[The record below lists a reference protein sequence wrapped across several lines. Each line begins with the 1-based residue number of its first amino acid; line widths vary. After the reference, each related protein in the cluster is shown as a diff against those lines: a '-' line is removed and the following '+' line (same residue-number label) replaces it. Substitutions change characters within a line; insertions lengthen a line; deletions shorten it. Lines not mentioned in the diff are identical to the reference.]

1 MRFAMT
7 CGFVFL
13 ATLAIAAPRDVAAQ
27 AYPGVTPIPRTT
39 DDATLHALATHRE
52 IIERIKIGFKAET
65 VGIWSQ
71 AVDEF
76 TRVVALDPPEPQG
89 STAYYDL
96 GYAHAELHEY
106 TQAASAYEKAIALD
120 TGFLAARANLVSV
133 YLLAGNVPAARSAAD
148 AFVAAAPDSA
158 RALYERGIAALHAG
172 DDATA
177 LHDFRALSSADPSY
191 AVAHYDIALAEQQL
205 GSFDD
210 AERELRTAIALSPRY
225 TRAQIALGAVLLHEG
240 KKDEARV
247 AFDGALQGTD
257 DPTLRNLAQSLRD
270 AIAH

>member
-1 MRFAMT
+1 MRFARS
-7 CGFVFL
+7 CGSVLL
-13 ATLAIAAPRDVAAQ
+13 ATLAIAVSQPASAQ
-27 AYPGVTPIPRTT
+27 PYSGVTPIPRTT
-39 DDATLHALATHRE
+39 DAATLHDLATHRE
-52 IIERIKIGFKAET
+52 IVERIRIGFKAEMA
-65 VGIWSQ
+65 GMWSQ

-96 GYAHAELHEY
+96 GYARAERSEY
-106 TQAASAYEKAIALD
+106 VLAAAAYERAIALD
-120 TGFLAARANLVSV
+120 SGFLAARANLVSV
-133 YLLAGNVPAARSAAD
+133 YLLAGNVPAARTDAD

-158 RALYERGIAALHAG
+158 RALYERGITALHAG

-177 LHDFRALSSADPSY
+177 LHDFRALASADPSY

-205 GSFDD
+205 GRFDD
-210 AERELRTAIALSPRY
+210 AERELRTALALSPRY

-240 KKDEARV
+240 KKDEARL

-257 DPTLRNLAQSLRD
+257 DPALRNLAQSLRD
-270 AIAH
+270 AIAR